1 MVKLQ
6 LNDDSL
12 SHLTRKSQKLFFV
25 VMQIH
30 LEKYLIVGWY
40 LEMRRILKHTF
51 NKNIGILFHHVN
63 FHDSIP

>member
-12 SHLTRKSQKLFFV
+12 SQLTRKSQEVFFV

-51 NKNIGILFHHVN
+51 NKNKGILFYHVN

>member
-12 SHLTRKSQKLFFV
+12 SQLTRKSQEVFFV

-30 LEKYLIVGWY
+30 LEKYLIVG
-40 LEMRRILKHTF
+40 
-51 NKNIGILFHHVN
+51 
-63 FHDSIP
+63 

>member
-12 SHLTRKSQKLFFV
+12 SHLTRKSQKVFFF

-40 LEMRRILKHTF
+40 LEMRRILKHTL
-51 NKNIGILFHHVN
+51 NKN
-63 FHDSIP
+63 

>member
-12 SHLTRKSQKLFFV
+12 SQLTRKSQEVFFV

-51 NKNIGILFHHVN
+51 NKN
-63 FHDSIP
+63 